1 MTTATKERKKTRLT
15 GTALNAADLKAALH
29 AVSPAVPSRSPK
41 PILMNVRLGDGHL
54 TASDGEVQIQFELP
68 EWTGEALLLPHAR
81 LAAILNAATGDLVTL
96 AAGDTSCT
104 VSAGAGTWTLPTECV
119 LEYPTWAV
127 EGEKPITRLPCDQF
141 ARAVKGVNFATDD
154 DSSRFALGAV
164 LLDVVGEVVTF
175 VATDGRRL
183 SAVECEHDLAY
194 DDSQT
199 LVPSRVMAILERLA
213 GVFKDASI
221 QLEATPNELVATL
234 SRSKP
239 AVLIARVTARLV
251 SGRFP
256 KWRDVIPKVDVQPTT
271 VLASDLLSAT
281 RAAAICTSEA
291 SKGVD
296 FAFAAN
302 GIWLHGQSAEAGES
316 SVTCPLVEFGIECA
330 VKLDPIYVREWLTGL
345 PADGEPT
352 VSVQAIDFASAV
364 VFRCDNHTGVVM
376 PLAKD

>member
-1 MTTATKERKKTRLT
+1 MTTATKERKKTKAI

-41 PILMNVRLGDGHL
+41 PILLNVRLGDGHL

-81 LAAILNAATGDLVTL
+81 LAAILAAATGDLVTL

-104 VSAGAGTWTLPTECV
+104 VSAGAGTWTLPTEAV
-119 LEYPTWAV
+119 QEYPAWAV

-141 ARAVKGVNFATDD
+141 ARAVRGVVFATDD

-183 SAVECEHDLAY
+183 SAVECEHDLAV

-199 LVPSRVMAILERLA
+199 LVPSRVMAILARLA
-213 GVFKDASI
+213 AVAGDASI
-221 QLEATPNELVATL
+221 QLEATANELVATVG
-234 SRSKP
+234 
-239 AVLIARVTARLV
+239 AATVTARLV
-251 SGRFP
+251 AGRFP
-256 KWRDVIPKVDVQPTT
+256 RWRDVIPKVDIQPTT

-330 VKLDPIYVREWLTGL
+330 VKLDPAYVREWLTGL

-352 VSVQAIDFASAV
+352 VSVQAVDFASAV
-364 VFRCDNHTGVVM
+364 VFRCDDHTGVVM

>member
-1 MTTATKERKKTRLT
+1 MTTATKDRKKTRPT

-29 AVSPAVPSRSPK
+29 AVAPAVPSRSPK
-41 PILMNVRLGDGHL
+41 PVLMNVRLGDGHL

-104 VSAGAGTWTLPTECV
+104 VSAGAGTWTLPTEDV
-119 LEYPTWAV
+119 LEYPTWDV
-127 EGEKPITRLPCDQF
+127 EGEKPVTRLPCDQF
-141 ARAVKGVNFATDD
+141 TRAVRGVVFATDD

-164 LLDVVGEVVTF
+164 LVDVVGEVVTF

-183 SAVECEHDLAY
+183 SAVECEHDLAV

-199 LVPSRVMAILERLA
+199 LVPARVMQILARLA
-213 GVFKDASI
+213 AVAGDASI
-221 QLEATPNELVATL
+221 QLEATANELVATVG
-234 SRSKP
+234 
-239 AVLIARVTARLV
+239 AATVTARLV
-251 SGRFP
+251 AGRFP
-256 KWRDVIPKVDVQPTT
+256 RWRDVIPTVDIQPTT

-296 FAFAAN
+296 FGFSAE

-316 SVTCPLVEFGIECA
+316 SVTCPLVEFGNACT

-364 VFRCDNHTGVVM
+364 VFRCDDHTGVVM

>member
-1 MTTATKERKKTRLT
+1 MTTATKERKKTRPI

-29 AVSPAVPSRSPK
+29 AVSPAVPTRSPK

-119 LEYPTWAV
+119 QEYPAWNV

-141 ARAVKGVNFATDD
+141 SRAVRGVNFATDD

-183 SAVECEHDLAY
+183 SAVECEHDLAV

-199 LVPSRVMAILERLA
+199 LVPSRVMAILARLA
-213 GVFKDASI
+213 AVAGDASI
-221 QLEATPNELVATL
+221 QLEATANELVATVG
-234 SRSKP
+234 
-239 AVLIARVTARLV
+239 AATVTARLV

-256 KWRDVIPKVDVQPTT
+256 KWRDVIPKVDIQPTT

-364 VFRCDNHTGVVM
+364 VFRCDDHTGVVM

>member
-1 MTTATKERKKTRLT
+1 MTTATKDRKKTRPT
-15 GTALNAADLKAALH
+15 GTALNAADLKGALH
-29 AVSPAVPSRSPK
+29 AVAPAVPSRSPK
-41 PILMNVRLGDGHL
+41 PVLMNVRLGDGHL

-68 EWTGEALLLPHAR
+68 GWTGEALLLPHAR

-104 VSAGAGTWTLPTECV
+104 VSAGAGTWTLPNSDV
-119 LEYPTWAV
+119 LEYPTWDV

-141 ARAVKGVNFATDD
+141 TRAVRGVVFATDD

-164 LLDVVGEVVTF
+164 LVDVVGEVVTF

-183 SAVECEHDLAY
+183 SAVECEHDLAV

-199 LVPSRVMAILERLA
+199 LVPARVMQILARLA
-213 GVFKDASI
+213 AVAGDASI
-221 QLEATPNELVATL
+221 QLEATANELVATVG
-234 SRSKP
+234 
-239 AVLIARVTARLV
+239 AATVTARLV
-251 SGRFP
+251 AGRFP
-256 KWRDVIPKVDVQPTT
+256 RWRDVIPTVDIQPTT

-296 FAFAAN
+296 FGFSAE

-316 SVTCPLVEFGIECA
+316 SVTCPLVEFGNACT

-364 VFRCDNHTGVVM
+364 VFRCDDHTGVVM

>member
-1 MTTATKERKKTRLT
+1 
-15 GTALNAADLKAALH
+15 LNAADLKAALH
-29 AVSPAVPSRSPK
+29 AVSPAVPTRSPK

-81 LAAILNAATGDLVTL
+81 LAAILAASTGDLVTL

-104 VSAGAGTWTLPTECV
+104 VSAGAGTWTLPTEDV
-119 LEYPTWAV
+119 LEYPAWAV

-141 ARAVKGVNFATDD
+141 SRAVRGVNFATDD

-183 SAVECEHDLAY
+183 SAVECEHDLAV

-199 LVPSRVMAILERLA
+199 LVPSRVMAILARLA
-213 GVFKDASI
+213 AVAGDASI
-221 QLEATPNELVATL
+221 QLEATANELVATVG
-234 SRSKP
+234 
-239 AVLIARVTARLV
+239 AATVTARLV

-296 FAFAAN
+296 FAFAPN

-352 VSVQAIDFASAV
+352 VSVQAVDFASAV
-364 VFRCDNHTGVVM
+364 VFRCDDHTGVVM

>member
-1 MTTATKERKKTRLT
+1 MTTTITRKKTRPT
-15 GTALNAADLKAALH
+15 GIALNAADLKAALH
-29 AVSPAVPSRSPK
+29 AVAPAVPTRSPK
-41 PILMNVRLGDGHL
+41 PVLLNVRLGDGHL
-54 TASDGEVQIQFELP
+54 TASDGEVQIQFEVP
-68 EWTGEALLLPHAR
+68 EWTGEAMLLPHAR
-81 LAAILNAATGDLVTL
+81 LSAILNAAAGDEVTL

-104 VSAGAGTWTLPTECV
+104 VSAGAGTWTLPTEDAQ
-119 LEYPTWAV
+119 EYPTWNV

-141 ARAVKGVNFATDD
+141 TRAVRGVVFATDD

-164 LLDVVGEVVTF
+164 LVEVKGEVVTF

-183 SAVECEHDLAY
+183 SAVECEVELAL

-199 LVPSRVMAILERLA
+199 LVPARVMQILARLA
-213 GVFKDASI
+213 AVAGDASI
-221 QLEATPNELVATL
+221 QLEATDNELVATVG
-234 SRSKP
+234 
-239 AVLIARVTARLV
+239 AATVTARLV

-256 KWRDVIPKVDVQPTT
+256 KWRDVIPSVDVQPTT
-271 VLASDLLSAT
+271 VLAADLLGAT
-281 RAAAICTSEA
+281 RAAAICTSEQ

-296 FAFAAN
+296 FAFAEN

-316 SVTCPLVEFGIECA
+316 SVTCPLVEFGNACA

-352 VSVQAIDFASAV
+352 VSVQATDHQSAV
-364 VFRCDNHTGVVM
+364 VFRCDDHTGVVM

>member
-1 MTTATKERKKTRLT
+1 MTTATKERKKTKGT
-15 GTALNAADLKAALH
+15 GTALSAADLKAALH

-68 EWTGEALLLPHAR
+68 EWTGDALLLPHAR
-81 LAAILNAATGDLVTL
+81 LAAILNASAGDLVTL
-96 AAGDTSCT
+96 AAGDTTCT
-104 VSAGAGTWTLPTECV
+104 VSAGAGTWTLPTEDV
-119 LEYPTWAV
+119 LEYPTWNV
-127 EGEKPITRLPCDQF
+127 EGEKPVTRLPCDQF
-141 ARAVKGVNFATDD
+141 ARAVRGVNFATDD

-183 SAVECEHDLAY
+183 SAVECEHDLAV

-199 LVPSRVMAILERLA
+199 LVPSRVMAILARLA
-213 GVFKDASI
+213 AVAGDASI
-221 QLEATPNELVATL
+221 QLEATANELVATVG
-234 SRSKP
+234 
-239 AVLIARVTARLV
+239 AATVTARLV
-251 SGRFP
+251 AGRFP
-256 KWRDVIPKVDVQPTT
+256 RWRDVIPKVDVQPTT

-364 VFRCDNHTGVVM
+364 IFRCDDHTGVVM
-376 PLAKD
+376 PLAKDG